1 MLGRR
6 DLEKPPL
13 RKFRGPAILCF
24 AILVRAQTTT
34 PDPAGLLNQ
43 FAIAR
48 FLGSGAQSIAA
59 MTSDAAGNVYVAGS
73 TSSTNFPV
81 KNAAQPQ
88 IGEAVLM
95 RSPDGGVTWQKVPI
109 PTVSLVTIT
118 PHPSNPQ
125 TLFGG
130 AADGIYES
138 SDGGQAWRKVYAW
151 TNPATDDQMYIA
163 VDAANPQ
170 NVYFYAQFDV
180 YDEFESMAQLFL
192 ASADGGESWIPLSA
206 PSIGSYLLTGAPALW
221 VDPNGSGTLALGSN
235 LSRDHGNTWTAM
247 SSLPPEATFGFI
259 FTVAVPG
266 HAGWIY
272 AQGTGGG
279 NLYLSKDWGNT
290 WTMQPSPLAPSCT
303 CPTVLEDL
311 RFDPDLPGT
320 FWADDLGGNLYT
332 SGDAGATWSVVSA
345 PSVAEGTPFALVSR
359 KCSGGALVEITPGR
373 NYGPMNGTI
382 TASHAF
388 GANWL
393 AQHLTNVVD
402 VAAGPGCAVY
412 AVKTPSTNAFVA
424 KLSRFGEVLWSTFLG
439 GSDLDTAA
447 GVALDAQGNVYV
459 AGSTASPDFPA
470 TSPRVGADG
479 TSNAFAAEFDTNGN
493 LLYSVAIGGESVD
506 TVTGLAVNGNGEAH
520 LAGWTVSNSF
530 PTTPGA
536 FAANPG
542 QNNGFAVKLGHGG
555 TIVYSSYL
563 PGFAPLTW
571 EPVEGATVAVG
582 VEASGTAL
590 FGGPAGQLV
599 RMSADGSSF
608 TAVSTEP
615 GAIYAIVA
623 DSEGNVYVAGQ
634 QGGSQSL
641 STEELLCDSGGGNP
655 AFVVKLQ
662 PDTLNELYRASV
674 GHCPT
679 RPAALQISPDGEATL
694 SFWTM
699 SAPPLVNP
707 LLVAPPCAGY
717 WGEPAL
723 ARLSADGATTLFA
736 SYLDT
741 CSQAPA
747 IAITPDGSA
756 YASVN
761 SSVAS
766 SGGGVA
772 ILRIPPAGPG
782 PAITG
787 AYNAF
792 SGALATAASGM
803 LLTITGTNLAPD
815 SVAAGIEDPNPL
827 PRTLGGIQ
835 VLFDGTPAEIL
846 QVTPESIICVVP
858 EMPSGETFLNMEVV
872 RQARVPQREELA
884 ASATEQ
890 SSRVEGHP
898 IALPV
903 QSNLGLMTAAFPALP
918 PTGVAP
924 GTVANADGS
933 LNSAQSPA
941 APGSTVTL
949 YATGVTQPGSIPLYW
964 DPTPPVCFGAPFA
977 GGFDCTYQQPAFGD
991 ARLAAG
997 LIDGVYAVYFTVPSQ
1012 AASGQHVISPQGVT
1026 QEITIYVR

>member
-1 MLGRR
+1 
-6 DLEKPPL
+6 
-13 RKFRGPAILCF
+13 
-24 AILVRAQTTT
+24 
-34 PDPAGLLNQ
+34 
-43 FAIAR
+43 
-48 FLGSGAQSIAA
+48 
-59 MTSDAAGNVYVAGS
+59 MTGDTAGNVYLAGA

-81 KNAAQPQ
+81 KNAAQPL

-95 RSPDGGVTWQKVPI
+95 RSPDGGVTWKKVPI

-130 AADGIYES
+130 AADGIYKS
-138 SDGGQAWRKVYAW
+138 SDGGQSWRKVYAW
-151 TNPATDDQMYIA
+151 TNPATDDQIYIA
-163 VDAANPQ
+163 VDPANPQ
-170 NVYFYAQFDV
+170 NAYFCAELDV
-180 YDEFESMAQLFL
+180 YDEFGIGAQLFA

-206 PSIGSYLLTGAPALW
+206 PSIGSYILVGAPALW
-221 VDPNGSGTLALGSN
+221 VDPNGSGMLALGPY

-247 SSLPPEATFGFI
+247 SPLPPEATFGFI
-259 FTVAVPG
+259 FAVAVPG

-290 WTMQPSPLAPSCT
+290 WAKQPSPVAPSCP

-311 RFDPDLPGT
+311 RFDPDLPGA
-320 FWADDLGGNLYT
+320 FWADDGIGYLYT
-332 SGDAGATWSVVSA
+332 SSDAGATWSVVSA
-345 PSVAEGTPFALVSR
+345 PWVAQATPLALVSR
-359 KCSGGALVEITPGR
+359 KCSGGSLVEVTNGEFGTR
-373 NYGPMNGTI
+373 NGV
-382 TASHAF
+382 TASHDF

-393 AQHLTNVVD
+393 AEHLTNVVD
-402 VAAGPGCAVY
+402 VAVGPGCAVY

-447 GVALDAQGNVYV
+447 GIALDAQGNVYV

-520 LAGWTVSNSF
+520 LAGWTVSTSF

-536 FAANPG
+536 FAASPG
-542 QNNGFAVKLGHGG
+542 QNDGFALKLGHGG

-563 PGFAPLTW
+563 PGFAPLS
-571 EPVEGATVAVG
+571 PYSVEGATVAVA

-590 FGGPAGQLV
+590 FGGPAGQLA

-608 TAVSTEP
+608 RAASTEP
-615 GAIYAIVA
+615 GPVYAIVP
-623 DSEGNVYVAGQ
+623 DTEGNVYVAGQ
-634 QGGSQSL
+634 LGESPPP
-641 STEELLCDSGGGNP
+641 STAQLLCDYGGGNP

-662 PDTLNELYRASV
+662 PDTLNESYRASV
-674 GHCPT
+674 GNCPT
-679 RPAALQISPDGEATL
+679 RPVALQVSPGGEATL
-694 SFWTM
+694 SFWTV
-699 SAPPLVNP
+699 SGTLPLVNP
-707 LLVAPPCAGY
+707 LLVAPPCSGY

-723 ARLSADGATTLFA
+723 ARLSADGAGTLFA

-747 IAITPDGSA
+747 IAVAPDGSA
-756 YASVN
+756 YTSVSASA
-761 SSVAS
+761 AS
-766 SGGGVA
+766 SGGVA
-772 ILRIPPAGPG
+772 ILRIPPAEPG

-792 SGALATAASGM
+792 SGAVATAAPGM

-815 SVAAGIEDPNPL
+815 SIAAGIEDPNPL
-827 PRTLGGIQ
+827 PGTLGGIQ
-835 VLFDGTPAEIL
+835 VLFDGAPAQIL

-858 EMPSGETFLNMEVV
+858 EMPSGETFLSMEVV
-872 RQARVPQREELA
+872 KQSRVPQREGLTA
-884 ASATEQ
+884 PATEQ
-890 SSRVEGHP
+890 SIRLEAHP
-898 IALPV
+898 IALPI
-903 QSNLGLMTAAFPALP
+903 QSNLGLMTATFPALP
-918 PTGVAP
+918 PTGVVP

-933 LNSAQSPA
+933 QNSAQSPA

-949 YATGVTQPGSIPLYW
+949 YATGVSQPGSIPLYW
-964 DPTPPVCFGAPFA
+964 DPTQPVCFGFPPN
-977 GGFDCTYQQPAFGD
+977 CTYQQPGFGD
-991 ARLAAG
+991 ARPAPG
-997 LIDGVYAVYFTVPSQ
+997 LIDAVYAVDFTVPSQ
-1012 AASGQHVISPQGVT
+1012 AASGQHVISTQGWPVT
-1026 QEITIYVR
+1026 HGIAIYVR